1 MLNTSQW
8 GLVLERDRAVNGSC
22 VCVCVCSVLE
32 HYLVRYSGKP
42 LGITS
47 NRWHNYI
54 CRFFFFFL
62 TGSSRNS
69 LRRKER
75 GEGRRKM
82 DRNKGE
88 KKLGVGEEGTVREAG
103 TNCRCCQALR
113 LTSRLVRSPR
123 TGLGAQPPGSCQGD
137 LQVSDS
143 GSS

>member
-1 MLNTSQW
+1 M
-8 GLVLERDRAVNGSC
+8 VLELDQAVNGSC
-22 VCVCVCSVLE
+22 IYVCMCVCSVLE
-32 HYLVRYSGKP
+32 RLVRCSGKP

-47 NRWHNYI
+47 DRWHNYT
-54 CRFFFFFL
+54 CRLL

-88 KKLGVGEEGTVREAG
+88 KKLGVGEEGTVKEAG
-103 TNCRCCQALR
+103 KKCRCCQALR

-123 TGLGAQPPGSCQGD
+123 TGLGAQAPGSCQGD